1 MSKID
6 IDKFVEHLIKLN
18 ALDINAVQS
27 ALFAQGLTFCGYKI
41 QKIGEIKENPKWTE
55 EDEDMVESIIDYLKP
70 MPIFFETT
78 KGKSGKEYT
87 KEFIKR
93 AIKWIKTIEQRMKEC

>member
-6 IDKFVEHLIKLN
+6 IDKFVEHLMKWN

-41 QKIGEIKENPKWTE
+41 QKIGEIEEKPKWTE
-55 EDEDMVESIIDYLKP
+55 EDERHKNTII
-70 MPIFFETT
+70 
-78 KGKSGKEYT
+78 
-87 KEFIKR
+87 R
-93 AIKWIKTIEQRMKEC
+93 AIHGAGNITPIDGELAEKWLKSLKQRME